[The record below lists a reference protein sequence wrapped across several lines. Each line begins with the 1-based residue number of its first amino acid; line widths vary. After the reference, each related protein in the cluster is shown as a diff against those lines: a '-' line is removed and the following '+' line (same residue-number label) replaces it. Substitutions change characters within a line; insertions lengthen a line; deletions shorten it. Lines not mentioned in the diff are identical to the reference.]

1 MSTSSPQAFV
11 PVAVIILVPIDV
23 DCEAATV
30 EGVTGAGDL
39 PVATL
44 PGDSEAAR
52 AAGVALLSSSTS
64 SGAPLP
70 ANQQPGSSVY
80 RAPFSRRPVRM
91 LSRSLPAS
99 IFSSSFWTSLTS
111 TWW

>member
-1 MSTSSPQAFV
+1 MTSTSSPQAFV

-30 EGVTGAGDL
+30 EGITGAGDL

-52 AAGVALLSSSTS
+52 AAGVAVAESPEVQSALERLL
-64 SGAPLP
+64 AAVACHRRLYPL
-70 ANQQPGSSVY
+70 A
-80 RAPFSRRPVRM
+80 RAMATPWFGVVPETEVR
-91 LSRSLPAS
+91 
-99 IFSSSFWTSLTS
+99 
-111 TWW
+111 